1 MIDSTTAAR
10 VVDAQWS
17 WFLTALQDAG
27 VGVWDQPTRLT
38 GWTVEDLARHTHWGI
53 TLERSALVLLRTGA
67 PGRAAGVDLTGPRA
81 SVVPALQAVHPA
93 LVEELGAADDDAATV
108 AMPYGDVP
116 LPLARAVFVMEAAMH
131 RSDLAAALGHP
142 DGLTGAGGPEGD
154 RAVLQA
160 CTAVLQAFWPA
171 LAAGATRRP
180 PAGTTIRLEGA
191 TVVLEAGFDGV
202 AWGPPAAP
210 PDVVVAGSD
219 EDVLLFAY
227 GRRALSASGL
237 TVTGDASLAARFKE
251 LVPGP

>member
-17 WFLTALQDAG
+17 WFLTALEDAG
-27 VGVWDQPTRLT
+27 ADVWDRPTRLT
-38 GWTVEDLARHTHWGI
+38 GWTVEDLARHTHWGM

-67 PGRAAGVDLTGPRA
+67 PGRAAGLALTGPRA
-81 SVVPALQAVHPA
+81 SVVPALQSVRPG
-93 LVEELGAADDDAATV
+93 LVEELRAAHDDEATV

-142 DGLTGAGGPEGD
+142 GGLRGPGGPETD
-154 RAVLQA
+154 RTVLQA

-171 LAAGATRRP
+171 LAAGAARRP
-180 PAGTTIRLEGA
+180 PSGTTIRLEGP
-191 TVVLEAGFDGV
+191 TVVLEAGFDG
-202 AWGPPAAP
+202 ATWGPATARPS
-210 PDVVVAGSD
+210 VVLAGPD

-227 GRRALSASGL
+227 GRQALSASGL
-237 TVTGDASLAARFKE
+237 TVTGDASLAAQFKE